1 MSFSIL
7 SCKRLDP
14 LSWSLLITINLTM
27 PGRTSQ
33 LFEKDPFLLTVR
45 GLPFWV
51 VSGLSTAVWG
61 YWSMRLGTVRTP
73 LFTGFLI
80 YTAGLVGLATIRP
93 RDDLRCLIFA
103 GLAGLGFGAP
113 LVLITAAVQLST
125 PHHLIATATAVA
137 TSARAVGATVFTAI
151 YSAAYGSV
159 IGVKLPNGITSAAIK
174 TGLEAD
180 YVPSFIGALT
190 SQNTTALYA
199 IPGVNSTIID
209 AVMGAENQ
217 AYADSLHVVYYIAIP
232 FGVVACFIC
241 FFLGDLRST
250 MNYRVDAPVENLTA
264 RRHPAEK

>member
-1 MSFSIL
+1 
-7 SCKRLDP
+7 
-14 LSWSLLITINLTM
+14 
-27 PGRTSQ
+27 
-33 LFEKDPFLLTVR
+33 
-45 GLPFWV
+45 
-51 VSGLSTAVWG
+51 
-61 YWSMRLGTVRTP
+61 MRFGTVRTP

-80 YTAGLVGLATIRP
+80 YTAGLVGLATIKP
-93 RDDLRCLIFA
+93 HDDLRCLIFA

-159 IGVKLPNGITSAAIK
+159 IGVNLPDDIGSAAIK
-174 TGLEAD
+174 AGLSVE
-180 YVPSFIGALT
+180 YVHAFIGALT
-190 SQNTTALYA
+190 SQNITALYA

-209 AVMGAENQ
+209 AATLAEGQ

-232 FGVVACFIC
+232 FGILACLIC

-264 RRHPAEK
+264 KRHPIEK